1 MSSDHRDGITIRI
14 SFTSKIQLPSV
25 VVFIETWHE
34 KHDKYLFRGSK
45 HFQRKSKKLML
56 TTLPLNMFLSAGLFI
71 WRKLDQ
77 CNLIGAITEAKSK

>member
-56 TTLPLNMFLSAGLFI
+56 TTLPLNMFLLAGLFI